1 MLKNIF
7 WLIISLFITLILAGC
22 VALSNT
28 ISIDPEITLPPQD
41 PTIRAVS
48 INITSIDKRSSPA
61 LAEINRNSSLV
72 ILKPSRDLRYLIQEA
87 LEKQMIT
94 RGYSV
99 STQANINLQI
109 ILNKLYADVQEG
121 SLRHNIT
128 VDVAI
133 SVVAMAS
140 NGSTNTHTYTRSYNE
155 QGPLAVSNEKISNAI
170 NKTLTD
176 IIADMANDHETSQFI
191 KQNTH

>member
-1 MLKNIF
+1 MLKNTF
-7 WLIISLFITLILAGC
+7 WLIISLFIALILGGC
-22 VALSNT
+22 VAPSNT
-28 ISIDPEITLPPQD
+28 LSIDPEITLPPQD

-61 LAEINRNSSLV
+61 LAEVNRNASLV
-72 ILKPSRDLRYLIQEA
+72 ILKTSRDLRYLIQEA
-87 LEKQMIT
+87 LEKQMIA

-99 STQANINLQI
+99 SAPANINLQI
-109 ILNKLYADVQEG
+109 VLNKLYADVQEG
-121 SLRHNIT
+121 NLRHNIT

-140 NGSTNTHTYTRSYNE
+140 NGSTNTRTYTRSYNE
-155 QGPLAVSNEKISNAI
+155 QGPLAASNEKISNAI

>member
-61 LAEINRNSSLV
+61 LAEINRNTSLV

-87 LEKQMIT
+87 LEKQMIA

-109 ILNKLYADVQEG
+109 VLNKLYADVQEG

-140 NGSTNTHTYTRSYNE
+140 NGSTNTRTYTRSYNE
-155 QGPLAVSNEKISNAI
+155 QGPLAVSNEKISNTI